1 MVDYNDLVCRCK
13 SGLTFDISPFV
24 GSIQIFQ
31 NTKDGESLFSE
42 AKNMQRS
49 FEAQGWSINKEVII
63 LGKNH
68 HVIQF
73 YVDCTTLASETKYK
87 AMKKG
92 IKIPSEAKKKELR
105 KNELKYY
112 PKNKCCKK
120 F

>member
-42 AKNMQRS
+42 AKNTKRS
-49 FEAQGWSINKEVII
+49 FEAQWWSVKKEVII
-63 LGKNH
+63 LDKH
-68 HVIQF
+68 DHVIQF
-73 YVDCTTLASETKYK
+73 YVDYTTLASETKYK

-92 IKIPSEAKKKELR
+92 MKILSEAKKCNLGKM
-105 KNELKYY
+105 N
-112 PKNKCCKK
+112 
-120 F
+120 